1 MNTSGLE
8 GRSVERL
15 LSLKKLAE
23 VSKEQY
29 LNGIKQF
36 LVHSGQQPDGLV
48 VKAKRHPR
56 AFEKEFVEFLD
67 RKGKETSAATVAL
80 IRNSVKK
87 LLDVNGVSGVDWVYI
102 NDCIPEKRRYG
113 EDRAPTAEE
122 IRRMVN
128 AAELRTKC
136 IILFL
141 CSSGARMG
149 AIPALRWGDFQ
160 EAEHDGQKL
169 ARVTIYRGEPER
181 YETFVTPEAYQHLLE
196 YRRYRENL
204 GEEVTPQ
211 SFVFVNA
218 LNVDDFRPDRVRG
231 VTTDVVKALL
241 GRLQKQL
248 RIRRVISE
256 GKNARRF
263 EFKQCVTPDTY
274 IIDNPSGILASRIGE
289 SPAEEFHPLAHSGRF
304 ETTTDKFGRLYRGEI
319 IEICPY
325 FTNIPTRLT
334 PEHPVLCR
342 ALRYRFPNSRRNFI
356 GLGEPTW
363 MAAKDIIARQVAV
376 GYPRVKTAREPATL
390 DIKELIKPKKFAE
403 SDGKLAPFQGQ
414 RNWIP
419 SKVPLTPGLMK
430 VFGFYLAEGSVD
442 RKGSVLFSFGL
453 HEDYDLEVG
462 RLCKEIFD
470 VNPKIHYMKRAKNLA
485 VNSTVLARA
494 FATLFGTGAFEKRIP
509 TWFFSLPPRL
519 LWPMLEGCRRGD
531 GSIDVMFS
539 PRRHT
544 RVRVMATISRNL
556 AEQLRLTMHKLGVP
570 SSLWLYDSRRIKH
583 RIQAKHP
590 IYYVE
595 VPSTFSDLIKDKM
608 GLNLEIPPSSKR
620 KTELRHQAWV
630 DDDYV
635 WIAVRRT
642 ARSQY
647 SGQVYNLEVS
657 PSNSYTANGFIV
669 HNCHGFRNFFKT
681 RMELSG
687 VKPIITEMLMGH
699 TVGVANSYMKPTDEE
714 LVGEYSKAI
723 DNLTIV
729 GTVGEKADRK
739 TEFKREILLKVGGYS
754 KEEVDRLELASMEDA
769 EIQKMVRERL
779 LGVMTNNGNHQKV
792 IPISEVETYLTKGW
806 EYVAALP
813 TGKAVLRL
821 PN

>member
-15 LSLKKLAE
+15 LSLKKLAD

-36 LVHSGQQPDGLV
+36 LVYSGQQPDGLV

-87 LLDVNGVSGVDWVYI
+87 LLDVNGVSGVDWAYI

-149 AIPALRWGDFQ
+149 AIPSLRWGDFQ
-160 EAEHDGQKL
+160 EAEKDGQKL
-169 ARVTIYRGEPER
+169 ARVTIYRGEPKR
-181 YETFVTPEAYQHLLE
+181 YGTFVTPEAYQHLLE

-256 GKNARRF
+256 GKNARRY
-263 EFKQCVTPDTY
+263 E
-274 IIDNPSGILASRIGE
+274 
-289 SPAEEFHPLAHSGRF
+289 
-304 ETTTDKFGRLYRGEI
+304 
-319 IEICPY
+319 
-325 FTNIPTRLT
+325 
-334 PEHPVLCR
+334 
-342 ALRYRFPNSRRNFI
+342 
-356 GLGEPTW
+356 W
-363 MAAKDIIARQVAV
+363 
-376 GYPRVKTAREPATL
+376 
-390 DIKELIKPKKFAE
+390 KEA
-403 SDGKLAPFQGQ
+403 
-414 RNWIP
+414 
-419 SKVPLTPGLMK
+419 
-430 VFGFYLAEGSVD
+430 
-442 RKGSVLFSFGL
+442 
-453 HEDYDLEVG
+453 
-462 RLCKEIFD
+462 
-470 VNPKIHYMKRAKNLA
+470 
-485 VNSTVLARA
+485 
-494 FATLFGTGAFEKRIP
+494 
-509 TWFFSLPPRL
+509 
-519 LWPMLEGCRRGD
+519 
-531 GSIDVMFS
+531 
-539 PRRHT
+539 
-544 RVRVMATISRNL
+544 
-556 AEQLRLTMHKLGVP
+556 
-570 SSLWLYDSRRIKH
+570 
-583 RIQAKHP
+583 
-590 IYYVE
+590 
-595 VPSTFSDLIKDKM
+595 
-608 GLNLEIPPSSKR
+608 
-620 KTELRHQAWV
+620 
-630 DDDYV
+630 
-635 WIAVRRT
+635 
-642 ARSQY
+642 
-647 SGQVYNLEVS
+647 
-657 PSNSYTANGFIV
+657 
-669 HNCHGFRNFFKT
+669 HGFRKFFKT

-699 TVGVANSYMKPTDEE
+699 TVGVANNYMKPTDEE
-714 LVGEYSKAI
+714 LIGEYSKAI

-729 GTVGEKADRK
+729 GAVGEKADRK

-754 KEEVDRLELASMEDA
+754 KEEVDRLGLVSMEDT

-779 LGVMTNNGNHQKV
+779 LGTMANNGHHQRVVPVGEVENYISTGWEFVATLSDEKV
-792 IPISEVETYLTKGW
+792 I
-806 EYVAALP
+806 
-813 TGKAVLRL
+813 LRL
-821 PN
+821 PS